1 MYTIFTLL
9 TAVSIIRRDDE
20 LSSCGPII
28 FVTNCQPSSIT
39 NTMFSNLVTAK
50 CIFQL
55 QHLGLLAGNVS
66 LNPGPF
72 GSNDIIKWQQLM
84 QDPSNRKQSPSSKN
98 LDIVAVTETGLK
110 HDKTQSSIADI
121 SPPGCSLFHE
131 PRADQRTGG
140 GVGILVSDQLTV
152 IKN

>member
-1 MYTIFTLL
+1 M
-9 TAVSIIRRDDE
+9 
-20 LSSCGPII
+20 
-28 FVTNCQPSSIT
+28 
-39 NTMFSNLVTAK
+39 
-50 CIFQL
+50 
-55 QHLGLLAGNVS
+55 QHLGLLAENVS
-66 LNPGPF
+66 LNPGPS
-72 GSNDIIKWQQLM
+72 GSNDIIKWQQSM

-121 SPPGCSLFHE
+121 SPPGCSFFHE

-152 IKN
+152 IKNRYSFSAII